1 MQQYK
6 PRITDKLL
14 DFKLHSKGA
23 VVIDGPKWCGKT
35 TSAKQFA
42 KSEIAFGDTN
52 DAEQNIAMAEAS
64 LSAVIE
70 GDTPRLFD
78 EWQEVPLLWDALRY
92 EIDRR
97 NTVGQF
103 ILTGSSI
110 KIPKNTKED
119 LRRHSGTGRFTYL
132 FMRPM
137 SLFESG
143 ESNGKI
149 SLASLFDEQQGMTA
163 RCKLNL
169 NDIAFLSCRG
179 GYPFSTFLEGEYA
192 LSQARDYYE
201 SIIREDISRVDG
213 IRRDPEV
220 AAKLM
225 RSYAREIAQAPS
237 LESIAKD
244 VTDVSYDTVSSYL
257 NALRRIYIVE
267 DAEAWNP
274 NLRSKTAIRT
284 ANTRYFVD
292 PSIAVA
298 ALGLNPDGLIGD
310 MKYFGYV
317 FEAMVFR
324 DLRVYASALNGV
336 VYHYRD
342 KSGLECD
349 AVIVL
354 PNGKYGLVQ
363 VKLGQTND
371 TIDHAAKTLLELSE
385 KIDTEKMQE
394 PSFKLLITGTGQV
407 AYQRSEDGLYIVPIG
422 CLGP

>member
-1 MQQYK
+1 MQEYK
-6 PRITDKLL
+6 PRVTDKLL

-42 KSEIAFGDTN
+42 KSEIAFGDAN

-70 GDTPRLFD
+70 GDAPRLFD

-92 EIDRR
+92 EVDRR

-110 KIPKNTKED
+110 KVPKNTKED
-119 LRRHSGTGRFTYL
+119 SRRHSGTGRFTYL

-149 SLASLFDEQQGMTA
+149 SLASLFEGQQGMTA
-163 RCKLNL
+163 RCKLSL

-179 GYPFSTFLEGEYA
+179 GYPFATFLEGDYA

-201 SIIREDISRVDG
+201 SVIHEDISRVDG
-213 IRRDPEV
+213 VKRDPEV

-237 LESIAKD
+237 LQSIARD
-244 VTDVSYDTVSSYL
+244 VTDVGSDTVSSYL
-257 NALRRIYIVE
+257 SALRRIYIVE

-284 ANTRYFVD
+284 TNTRYFVD
-292 PSIAVA
+292 PSIAIA
-298 ALGLNPDGLIGD
+298 ALGLDPDGLISD
-310 MKYFGYV
+310 MNYFGYV

-324 DLRVYASALNGV
+324 DLRVYASVLNGK

-354 PNGKYGLVQ
+354 PNGEYGLVQ

-371 TIDHAAKTLLELSE
+371 TIDYATKTLLELRD
-385 KIDTEKMQE
+385 KIDTDKMRE
-394 PSFKLLITGTGQV
+394 PSFMLLVTGTGQV
-407 AYQRSEDGLYIVPIG
+407 AYQRPEDGVYVVPIG

>member
-1 MQQYK
+1 MQEYK
-6 PRITDKLL
+6 PRVTDKLL
-14 DFKLHSKGA
+14 DFKLHAKGA

-78 EWQEVPLLWDALRY
+78 EWQEVPMLWDALRY
-92 EIDRR
+92 EVDRR
-97 NTVGQF
+97 NAVGQF

-110 KIPKNTKED
+110 KIPKNSKED
-119 LRRHSGTGRFTYL
+119 PRHHSGAGRFTYL

-149 SLASLFDEQQGMTA
+149 SLESLFSSEQRMAA
-163 RCKLNL
+163 RCELGL
-169 NDIAFLSCRG
+169 RDIAFLCCRG
-179 GYPFSTFLEGEYA
+179 GYPFSTFLDGDFA

-201 SIIREDISRVDG
+201 SVIREDISRVDG
-213 IRRDPEV
+213 VKRDPEV

-225 RSYAREIAQAPS
+225 RSYAREIAQSPS
-237 LESIAKD
+237 LQSIAND
-244 VTDVSYDTVSSYL
+244 VTDTSPDTVSSYL

-284 ANTRYFVD
+284 TNTRYFVD
-292 PSIAVA
+292 PSIAIA

-310 MKYFGYV
+310 MNYFGYI

-324 DLRVYASALNGV
+324 DLRVYASVSGGK

-342 KSGLECD
+342 KTGLECD

-371 TIDHAAKTLLELSE
+371 TVDYSAKTLLELRD
-385 KIDTEKMQE
+385 KIDTNKMSE
-394 PSFKLLITGTGQV
+394 PSFMMLITGTGQV
-407 AYQRSEDGLYIVPIG
+407 AYQRSEDGVYVVPIG